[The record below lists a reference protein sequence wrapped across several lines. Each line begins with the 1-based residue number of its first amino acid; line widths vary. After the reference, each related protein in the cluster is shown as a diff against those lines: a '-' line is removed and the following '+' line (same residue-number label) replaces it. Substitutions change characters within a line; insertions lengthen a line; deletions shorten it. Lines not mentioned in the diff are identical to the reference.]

1 MRVRMYMRKI
11 NKAMIAYGRGR
22 EMSPLNDDLFD
33 AANRGDL
40 KKVKRLLNEGADVN
54 AKDEDGWTP
63 LHWAAYYGHLN
74 VVKLLVD
81 RGADVNAKS
90 KAGETPL
97 HWAAANGH
105 LDVVEFLVDRGADV
119 NAKSKAGWTPLHLA
133 ADKGHLDIAKLLLDR
148 GADINAK
155 NGGGKTPLD
164 LAREKKYW
172 DIVNFLE
179 KAVENAENI
188 LETKISGTS
197 VMATVV
203 KSEGESSPILDLS
216 KYLKNPQKNDQ
227 YLNELYRAMLIVKR
241 RGEADIKEDE
251 LSLLIDSI
259 KAALDKIGY
268 DVHISKDN
276 SDMGSVELSEELM
289 SVLGIRDGDAVVVN
303 SILKLVARKGNLEY
317 NSVRMHEEDAKV
329 VIGPMI
335 VRGKD
340 KLEGVALSFKKVE
353 EKPEK
358 LEDERDRIREYLR
371 KLEELRE
378 KGEISESVYLALKR
392 EYESKMRD

>member
-1 MRVRMYMRKI
+1 MTL
-11 NKAMIAYGRGR
+11 NK
-22 EMSPLNDDLFD
+22 DLIEV
-33 AANRGDL
+33 ARRGDL
-40 KKVKRLLNEGADVN
+40 GEVRRLLDKGANVN
-54 AKDEDGWTP
+54 ARDVDGWTP
-63 LHWAAYYGHLN
+63 LHWAAALGRLDI
-74 VVKLLVD
+74 VKLLVE
-81 RGADVNAKS
+81 RGADVNAK
-90 KAGETPL
+90 
-97 HWAAANGH
+97 NG
-105 LDVVEFLVDRGADV
+105 D
-119 NAKSKAGWTPLHLA
+119 
-133 ADKGHLDIAKLLLDR
+133 
-148 GADINAK
+148 
-155 NGGGKTPLD
+155 GKTPLD

-241 RGEADIKEDE
+241 RGEAAIKEDE

-276 SDMGSVELSEELM
+276 SDMGSIELSEELM
-289 SVLGIRDGDAVVVN
+289 SVLGIGDGDVVVVN
-303 SILKLVARKGNLEY
+303 SILKLVARKGDLEY

-340 KLEGVALSFKKVE
+340 KLEGVVLNLSV
-353 EKPEK
+353 
-358 LEDERDRIREYLR
+358 
-371 KLEELRE
+371 
-378 KGEISESVYLALKR
+378 
-392 EYESKMRD
+392 ESKKEENRWIDEETRKVDLF

>member
-1 MRVRMYMRKI
+1 
-11 NKAMIAYGRGR
+11 
-22 EMSPLNDDLFD
+22 MSLWGKMTLNEDLID
-33 AANRGDL
+33 AALRGDL
-40 KKVKRLLNEGADVN
+40 EKVESLLDKGANVN
-54 AKDEDGWTP
+54 AKDGYGRTP
-63 LHWAAYYGHLN
+63 LHYAAWYGHLDI
-74 VVKLLVD
+74 VKLLLD
-81 RGADVNAKS
+81 RGADVNAKGNAGETPLHLAAAWDHPDIVKLLLERGADVNAKD

-97 HWAAANGH
+97 HCAADGH
-105 LDVVEFLVDRGADV
+105 LDIVKLLLERGADVNAKDKAGETPLHCAAWYGHPDIVKLLLDRGADV
-119 NAKSKAGWTPLHLA
+119 NAKNR
-133 ADKGHLDIAKLLLDR
+133 D
-148 GADINAK
+148 
-155 NGGGKTPLD
+155 GKTPLD
-164 LAREKKYW
+164 LARENKYW

-241 RGEADIKEDE
+241 RGEAAIKEDE
-251 LSLLIDSI
+251 LSSLIDSI

-268 DVHISKDN
+268 DVYISKED
-276 SDMGSVELSEELM
+276 SDMGSLELSEELM

-303 SILKLVARKGNLEY
+303 SILKLVARKGDLEY

-340 KLEGVALSFKKVE
+340 KLEGVVLNLSVESKKE
-353 EKPEK
+353 ENRWI
-358 LEDERDRIREYLR
+358 DEEIRKVRSFLKE
-371 KLEELRE
+371 LEEE
-378 KGEISESVYLALKR
+378 NQP
-392 EYESKMRD
+392 

>member
-1 MRVRMYMRKI
+1 
-11 NKAMIAYGRGR
+11 
-22 EMSPLNDDLFD
+22 MSLWGKMTLNEDLID
-33 AANRGDL
+33 AALRGDL
-40 KKVKRLLNEGADVN
+40 EKVESLLDKGANVN
-54 AKDEDGWTP
+54 AKDGYGRTP
-63 LHWAAYYGHLN
+63 LHYAAWYGHLDI
-74 VVKLLVD
+74 VKLLLD
-81 RGADVNAKS
+81 RGADVNAKGN
-90 KAGETPL
+90 AGETPL
-97 HWAAANGH
+97 HLAAAWDH
-105 LDVVEFLVDRGADV
+105 PDIVKLLLDRGADV
-119 NAKSKAGWTPLHLA
+119 NAKNR
-133 ADKGHLDIAKLLLDR
+133 D
-148 GADINAK
+148 
-155 NGGGKTPLD
+155 GKTPLD
-164 LAREKKYW
+164 LARENKYW

-241 RGEADIKEDE
+241 RGEAAIKEDE
-251 LSLLIDSI
+251 LSSLIDSI

-268 DVHISKDN
+268 DVYISKED
-276 SDMGSVELSEELM
+276 SDMGSLELSEELM

-303 SILKLVARKGNLEY
+303 SILKLVARKGDLEY

-340 KLEGVALSFKKVE
+340 KLEGVVLNLSVESKKE
-353 EKPEK
+353 ENRWI
-358 LEDERDRIREYLR
+358 DEEIRKVRSFLKE
-371 KLEELRE
+371 LEEE
-378 KGEISESVYLALKR
+378 NQP
-392 EYESKMRD
+392 

>member
-1 MRVRMYMRKI
+1 
-11 NKAMIAYGRGR
+11 
-22 EMSPLNDDLFD
+22 MSPPIKWFRMSSLNEDLID
-33 AANRGDL
+33 AASRGDL
-40 KKVKRLLNEGADVN
+40 KKVKMLLNEGADVN
-54 AKDEDGWTP
+54 TRDINGRTP
-63 LHWAAYYGHLN
+63 LHY
-74 VVKLLVD
+74 
-81 RGADVNAKS
+81 
-90 KAGETPL
+90 
-97 HWAAANGH
+97 AAARGH
-105 LDVVEFLVDRGADV
+105 LDTVKFLVDRGADV
-119 NAKSKAGWTPLHLA
+119 NTRNVDGWTPLHEA
-133 ADKGHLDIAKLLLDR
+133 AAWGHLDVVEFLLDRGADVNAKNIYGWTPLHYAAAWGHLDIAKLLLDR

-155 NGGGKTPLD
+155 NGDGKTPLD
-164 LAREKKYW
+164 LAKKKKYW

-179 KAVENAENI
+179 KAVENK
-188 LETKISGTS
+188 LEASGTS

-216 KYLKNPQKNDQ
+216 KYLKNPQKNDK

-241 RGEADIKEDE
+241 RGEAAIREDE
-251 LSLLIDSI
+251 LSSLIDSI

-268 DVHISKDN
+268 DVHISKEN
-276 SDMGSVELSEELM
+276 SVTGSLELSEELM
-289 SVLGIRDGDAVVVN
+289 SVLGIGDGDFIIVN
-303 SILKLVARKGNLEY
+303 SILKLVARKGDLEY

-340 KLEGVALSFKKVE
+340 KLEGMVLSFKKVE
-353 EKPEK
+353 EKPVK
-358 LEDERDRIREYLR
+358 FEDERDRIREYLR